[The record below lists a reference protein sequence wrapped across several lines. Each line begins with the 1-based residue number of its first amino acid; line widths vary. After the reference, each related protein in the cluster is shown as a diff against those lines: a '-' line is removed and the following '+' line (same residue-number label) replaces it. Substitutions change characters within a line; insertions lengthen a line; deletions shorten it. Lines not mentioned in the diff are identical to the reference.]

1 MGSLAARLPLY
12 VLRLMNPS
20 RHVQATLRPGTQDI
34 VVYGLNKEM
43 LVVAAAR
50 PPSSR
55 CDRPSPLSS
64 VLHSLSTC

>member
-1 MGSLAARLPLY
+1 MGSLAARLSLY

-43 LVVAAAR
+43 
-50 PPSSR
+50 
-55 CDRPSPLSS
+55 DTNS
-64 VLHSLSTC
+64 VRVGGGRGKATILEVR